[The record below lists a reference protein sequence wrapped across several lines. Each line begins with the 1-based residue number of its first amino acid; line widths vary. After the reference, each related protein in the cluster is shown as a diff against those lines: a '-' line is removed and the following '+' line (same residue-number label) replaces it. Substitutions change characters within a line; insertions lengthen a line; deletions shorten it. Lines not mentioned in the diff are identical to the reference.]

1 MPEEQLAPW
10 EAEET
15 RLARCIGL
23 RRDTRRVWLDLLNR
37 KVVSV
42 TVQRDSLDDWARRLA
57 SAQTLRVTLRVT
69 RDAKSLDVRRVQFVS
84 VTEVSPVTPTASE
97 FEAIIDN
104 LAREFRKSQPDPIAW
119 LSEFR
124 RDEDGDRHT
133 SC

>member
-23 RRDTRRVWLDLLNR
+23 RRDTRRVWLDLLNG
-37 KVVSV
+37 KVVRV
-42 TVQRDSLDDWARRLA
+42 TVQRDALDDWARRLA

-69 RDAKSLDVRRVQFVS
+69 RDANSLAIRRVRFVS
-84 VTEVSPVTPTASE
+84 VSEVSAVRPTPSE
-97 FEAIIDN
+97 FEAVIDN
-104 LAREFRKSQPDPIAW
+104 LARKFRESQPDPIGW
-119 LSEFR
+119 LREFR
-124 RDEDGDRHT
+124 RDEEGDRHT